1 MTIGVVGLGYVGLP
15 LAVGGWVCSG
25 SNLTTHS
32 ATVSQ
37 TAQTASTTSSATLGN
52 FDTAGAPAP
61 CSAGDVLNVAC
72 QPY

>member
-1 MTIGVVGLGYVGLP
+1 MPRPNTLKMRDTG
-15 LAVGGWVCSG
+15 SG

-37 TAQTASTTSSATLGN
+37 TAQTASTTSTATLGN
-52 FDTAGAPAP
+52 FNTAGASAP
-61 CSAGDVLNVAC
+61 WSAGDVLNIAC